1 MTVGIAFRDRLL
13 FAMREAGGTPSPFRS
28 KMQFFRLLYGAFTG
42 VRRVNCLWA
51 PSD

>member
-1 MTVGIAFRDRLL
+1 MTAGIALRDRLL
-13 FAMREAGGTPSPFRS
+13 FAMREAGGAPSPFRS

-42 VRRVNCLWA
+42 ARRLNCLRA